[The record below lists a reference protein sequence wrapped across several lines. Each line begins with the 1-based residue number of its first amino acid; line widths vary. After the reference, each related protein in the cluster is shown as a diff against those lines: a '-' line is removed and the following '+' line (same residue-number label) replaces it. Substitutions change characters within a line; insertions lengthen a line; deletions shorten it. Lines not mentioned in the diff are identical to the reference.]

1 METRKMKKI
10 VLLLLCLFGWGVLPA
25 AAGTHNAI
33 TGFDLIDRR
42 ADNVVAD
49 VHFDHWHGSL
59 PVIEPGESLSLGA
72 VITARGDK
80 EIELDGKR
88 NVLDVALADDANEDI
103 VSLDSH
109 GDHVHITG
117 RQAGESAVIFRVKS
131 DGEVRYVTP
140 AMDVRVGEGKAGKV
154 KKGILLAAF
163 GSSYPE
169 ARPAFENIE
178 QMTKA
183 AHPDIPVRW
192 AYTSGMV
199 RRALA
204 EKGEHYDSVPM
215 ALSRMA
221 EDGFT
226 HVAVQSLHTIA
237 GVEFHRLRSVVDA
250 FDGMDGVFTRVRL
263 GSPLLG
269 GPDEMKRI
277 RDLLIDNA
285 PEVRKP
291 DEAVIWVGHG
301 TYHPSNAFYQALAY
315 KLRQKDDNVYVATLG
330 CLGGSP
336 AFEDVKKEIAGK
348 GIQKAYIAP
357 FMSIVGAH
365 TLKDVAGIR
374 KAGNSHDHDHH
385 HHHGESWTERLAN
398 AGVETQMVFKGTG
411 EYDEIVQIWLDRLEE
426 AMEALR

>member
-1 METRKMKKI
+1 MKKI
-10 VLLLLCLFGWGVLPA
+10 VLLLLCLFGWGFLPA
-25 AAGTHNAI
+25 AAGAHDAI

-42 ADNVVAD
+42 ADKVVAD
-49 VHFDHWHGSL
+49 VHFDHWHGRL
-59 PVIEPGESLSLGA
+59 PAIEAGESLSLGA
-72 VITARGDK
+72 VITGSGDR

-88 NVLDVALADDANEDI
+88 NVLDVKLAADADEGI

-140 AMDVRVGEGKAGKV
+140 AMNVRVGEGKV

-163 GSSYPE
+163 GSSSQE

-178 QMTKA
+178 RMTKA
-183 AHPDIPVRW
+183 VYPDTPVRW

-204 EKGEHYDSVPM
+204 DKGEHYDSVPM

-250 FDGMDGVFTRVRL
+250 FDGMDGVFTRVSL
-263 GSPLLG
+263 GNPLLG

-277 RDLLIDNA
+277 RDILIANS
-285 PEVRKP
+285 PIGRKP

-315 KLRQKDDNVYVATLG
+315 KLRQKDDNVYMSTLG

-336 AFEDVKKEIAGK
+336 AFEDVKAEIAGK

-365 TLKDVAGIR
+365 TLKDVAGG
-374 KAGNSHDHDHH
+374 KSDNHGHDHGHSHDCDHDHH
-385 HHHGESWTERLAN
+385 HGEPWTERLSH
-398 AGVETQMVFKGTG
+398 AGIETEMVFKGTG
-411 EYDEIVQIWLDRLEE
+411 QYDEIVQIWLDRLEK
-426 AMEALR
+426 AMETLR